1 MKLSD
6 LINKP
11 NSPEQAE
18 EKITAWKEEKSKIQ
32 NRIEELTSEV
42 ANIEEEASEVALKDS
57 LEGTSGSGNVQRRLQ
72 NKQNELNAKEKAL
85 SKVQYHLENAEK
97 EKLLSMAAEKRK
109 EAQKLDDEAEGI
121 EKEAEKH
128 LKKLEEIQGCKYVPF
143 INTWSGQPLEVI
155 DNSIT
160 KDYVSPQSEI
170 LRGQANQL
178 KKKASELEKKAE
190 KTAQS
195 AKQEKAAAV

>member
-42 ANIEEEASEVALKDS
+42 ANIEEEASEAALKDS
-57 LEGTSGSGNVQRRLQ
+57 VEATSNSGNVQRRLQ

-143 INTWSGQPLEVI
+143 INTWTGAPMETI
-155 DNSIT
+155 DRNIT
-160 KDYVSPQSEI
+160 QDYVSPQSEI
-170 LRGQANQL
+170 LRRQANQL
-178 KKKASELEKKAE
+178 KKQASELENKAE
-190 KTAQS
+190 KQAQS